1 MRSTMTRQEKAFAL
15 FDAYN
20 RQDPHQVTQGD
31 TRYPAEYF
39 YAQQLHHWI
48 TTLYPEADEALL
60 LASRCQHIGRWEI
73 PRDEYPEGKAG
84 YLRWRK
90 ALSELH
96 AEKAGELLGQAG
108 YPPEEVAPVQA
119 ILRKS
124 HIRQNPDSQ
133 AMENALCLVFFAYQ
147 YEDFLQ
153 GQPDDTVVRI
163 LKKTWK
169 KMSEPGRKAAMKL
182 SYSEKGKAL
191 LDRALEG

>member
-1 MRSTMTRQEKAFAL
+1 MTRIEKAFAL

-20 RQDPHQVTQGD
+20 RQDPHHITERD
-31 TRYPAEYF
+31 TTYPAEYF
-39 YAQQLHHWI
+39 YAQQLYHWV
-48 TTLYPEADEALL
+48 TTLYPDAGEALL

-73 PRDEYPEGKAG
+73 PREEYPEGKAG
-84 YLRWRK
+84 YLRWRQ

-96 AEKAGELLGQAG
+96 AQKAGELLAEAG
-108 YPPEEVAPVQA
+108 YTPEEIEPVQT
-119 ILRKS
+119 IVRKS

-133 AMENALCLVFFAYQ
+133 AMENALCLVFFAFQ

-153 GQPDDTVVRI
+153 GQPEDTVVRI

-169 KMSEPGRKAAMKL
+169 KMSEPGREAALKL

-191 LDRALEG
+191 LDKALQG